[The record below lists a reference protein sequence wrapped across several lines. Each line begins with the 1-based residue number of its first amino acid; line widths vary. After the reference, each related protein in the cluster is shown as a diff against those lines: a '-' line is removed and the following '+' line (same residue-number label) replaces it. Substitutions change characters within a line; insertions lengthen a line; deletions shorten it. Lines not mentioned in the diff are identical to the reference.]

1 MFNCV
6 IALVGKP
13 ACLHVSFNTVA
24 ETKPNF
30 TLRSQGHY
38 EKNGNKFLHKANET
52 YVKIHIAV
60 YIKKKPLR
68 CPREPMN
75 YQKH

>member
-1 MFNCV
+1 MSF
-6 IALVGKP
+6 
-13 ACLHVSFNTVA
+13 SFNTVA

-60 YIKKKPLR
+60 YIKKNLYDAQ
-68 CPREPMN
+68 EN
-75 YQKH
+75 Q